1 MRVLTMSATAPVSS
15 TRLRTFSAHRGDAPG
30 VHEHKCI
37 SVMRV
42 LASAEQA
49 LCWPLWPVARP
60 RPWVARRTHTPFSP
74 RWAWPCGMVVQMEG
88 TAPPETLRERS
99 VARRRASTL
108 LCALAPERDSY
119 SGGVC
124 RRASM
129 LGWPALRP
137 EPQRPLVSQPSEGPF
152 PPPPAH
158 PLSSHYGRE
167 FMRAPEQSRSSSPT
181 TVFPSSPSSRCDA
194 QFFFSHRRR
203 PSARMPWVEFTHRSA
218 ILRWLQRWLERS
230 TAKMGTSEAGVC
242 DLFPP
247 RESNS
252 VPDPRALAWCSLP
265 PSRLRW

>member
-1 MRVLTMSATAPVSS
+1 MSATAPVSS
-15 TRLRTFSAHRGDAPG
+15 TRPRTFSAHRGDAPG

-88 TAPPETLRERS
+88 TAPPETLREIIRS
-99 VARRRASTL
+99 QEESEYSSVRSGAGTRFIQWRCLSQSTDAWFGQHCGRNPSDHWSRSPL
-108 LCALAPERDSY
+108 KALS
-119 SGGVC
+119 
-124 RRASM
+124 
-129 LGWPALRP
+129 
-137 EPQRPLVSQPSEGPF
+137 PS
-152 PPPPAH
+152 PAH
-158 PLSSHYGRE
+158 PCLHTSVENSCARPSRVVAPHRPRS
-167 FMRAPEQSRSSSPT
+167 FRAVRARGVT
-181 TVFPSSPSSRCDA
+181 RI
-194 QFFFSHRRR
+194 FFSHRRR

>member
-1 MRVLTMSATAPVSS
+1 MSATAPVSS

-74 RWAWPCGMVVQMEG
+74 RWAWPCGRVVQMEG
-88 TAPPETLRERS
+88 TAPSETLRERS

-124 RRASM
+124 RRALM

-137 EPQRPLVSQPSEGPF
+137 EPQQPLVSQPSDGLPPF
-152 PPPPAH
+152 PPHVPAFT
-158 PLSSHYGRE
+158 LRLRIR
-167 FMRAPEQSRSSSPT
+167 MRAPSRAAAPRRLRSFRAGSELA
-181 TVFPSSPSSRCDA
+181 VRLANFFFPSP
-194 QFFFSHRRR
+194 QTTHT
-203 PSARMPWVEFTHRSA
+203 RMQWVEFTHHA
-218 ILRWLQRWLERS
+218 Q
-230 TAKMGTSEAGVC
+230 
-242 DLFPP
+242 
-247 RESNS
+247 
-252 VPDPRALAWCSLP
+252 
-265 PSRLRW
+265 